1 MGITVDYAITGCILS
16 AAGRVSG
23 KARRH
28 PLSLF
33 VNPGGF
39 A

>member
-28 PLSLF
+28 PFSLF
-33 VNPGGF
+33 MNPWGS